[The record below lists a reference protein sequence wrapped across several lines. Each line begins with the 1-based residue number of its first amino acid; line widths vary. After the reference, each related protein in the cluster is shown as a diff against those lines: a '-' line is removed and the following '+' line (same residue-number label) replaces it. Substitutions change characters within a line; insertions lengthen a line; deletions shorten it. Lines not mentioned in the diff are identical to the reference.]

1 MGNFAATL
9 MPLDFTE
16 LASHP
21 ISKESPVPLYAQV
34 QEILSNF
41 ILEKSLSEGA
51 EFPTEAQLCE
61 IFKVSRITTKRA
73 LDELVRE
80 GLIRRVKGVG
90 NFVSAPEEDHPPQLK
105 NYGLIAEGS
114 FDLFA
119 NNFYSKVF
127 QGIYESVNQ
136 EGGSLVFALSDR
148 SVSNGAGLPSML
160 QARAISGLIVLGC
173 LEEGLLL
180 SLKELRIPTVLVD
193 DNRSGFN
200 RVVTDN
206 AQGTET
212 AIRYLVR
219 KGHSKIGLVTSDRTT
234 SFRERSQGY
243 ARAMKRVGLSSRPE
257 WIRVVDR
264 AEDLCI
270 LEVFRDLL
278 RLPVEER
285 PTAVFAVND
294 HFALNGVRAASALG
308 LSVPEDISIIGFDDT
323 PFAKAAT
330 PNLTTIRVQ
339 NFHMG
344 ELAVAALH
352 RLMESRRADIE
363 CIVMPTELV
372 ERDSV
377 APPRSLLGSLQPLPV

>member
-1 MGNFAATL
+1 MGNSAGTL
-9 MPLDFTE
+9 MSLDFAE
-16 LASHP
+16 LASRP

-41 ILEKSLSEGA
+41 ILEKALSEGA

-90 NFVSAPEEDHPPQLK
+90 NFVSAPEEELAPKLK

-127 QGIYESVNQ
+127 QGIYESVNL
-136 EGGSLVFALSDR
+136 EGGSLIFALSDR
-148 SVSNGAGLPSML
+148 SVSNGASLPVLL
-160 QARAISGLIVLGC
+160 QARSISGLIVLGC

-180 SLKELRIPTVLVD
+180 SLKELRVPIVLVD

-212 AIRYLVR
+212 AIRYLVK
-219 KGHSKIGLVTSDRTT
+219 KGHAKIGLVTSDLTT
-234 SFRERSQGY
+234 SFRERTQGY
-243 ARAMKRVGLSSRPE
+243 ARAMKHHGLSSRPE
-257 WIRVVDR
+257 WIRIVER
-264 AEDLCI
+264 TEDPHI
-270 LEVFRDLL
+270 HQVFGDLL
-278 RLPVEER
+278 RLPEGER
-285 PTAVFAVND
+285 PSAVFAVND
-294 HFALNGVRAASALG
+294 HFALNGVRAAAALG
-308 LSVPEDISIIGFDDT
+308 LRVPEDVSIMGFDDT

-339 NFHMG
+339 NFRMG

-352 RLMESRRADIE
+352 RLMETRRSEIE

-377 APPRSLLGSLQPLPV
+377 GPPREA